1 MLATPIRTALVLLV
15 LFLSGCSEHRVDS
28 FTKWCEH
35 LAGVDLHKKYAPSW
49 SVFPSVSYHGDAIRD
64 SYVDFLNKTHLEKIE
79 NRAPKMAWRE
89 GAQLHL
95 INLSSF
101 LMIEPEAVIAEWR
114 QGVEAQISGKETNPA
129 DICLYGTLISMFDS
143 LHIHSMKADALGTNW
158 TDNVTVISTE
168 REHRLGERRL

>member
-1 MLATPIRTALVLLV
+1 RLAAGSLRTRKRCLNSQAGASGRILGCWIARQTTILQMLAPLIRTALVLLV
-15 LFLSGCSEHRVDS
+15 LILSGCSEHRVDS

-95 INLSSF
+95 IILSS
-101 LMIEPEAVIAEWR
+101 
-114 QGVEAQISGKETNPA
+114 
-129 DICLYGTLISMFDS
+129 
-143 LHIHSMKADALGTNW
+143 
-158 TDNVTVISTE
+158 
-168 REHRLGERRL
+168 